1 MRFATAAALGLTV
14 PLSACAGLSFQQPTA
29 ALVAVELTGVGLGGG
44 ALNLQLD
51 VHNPNAFDL
60 RTTRVVLGLDLDGTH
75 FGDVDLGSDVLLPGH
90 QTSRVVLPL
99 RFQWSGVGAGARAML
114 GRGSVH
120 YDLVGRLFV
129 QTPIGE
135 RAVGVRVGGDV
146 ALKDLVP

>member
-14 PLSACAGLSFQQPTA
+14 LLPACAGLSFQQPTA
-29 ALVAVELTGVGLGGG
+29 ALVAVELTGVGLDGG

-60 RTTRVVLGLDLDGTH
+60 RTTRVALGLDLDGTH
-75 FGDVDLGSDVLLPGH
+75 FGDVDLGSDVLLPAH

-114 GRGSVH
+114 GCGSVR

-135 RAVGVRVGGDV
+135 RAVGVRLGGEV
-146 ALKDLVP
+146 TLKDLVP